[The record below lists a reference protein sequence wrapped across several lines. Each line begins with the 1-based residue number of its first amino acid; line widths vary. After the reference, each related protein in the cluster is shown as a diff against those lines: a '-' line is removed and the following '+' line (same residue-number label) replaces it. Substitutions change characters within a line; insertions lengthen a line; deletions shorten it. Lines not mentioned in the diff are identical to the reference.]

1 MMEAVR
7 TSKTS
12 VHFNVTIWRYIP
24 EDSKLHTRRENLK
37 SHTVG
42 YMLMK
47 STMVN
52 VELTSPMLSCTV
64 LLLYAVSAEL
74 GATFPC
80 RYTQYSLAVCFMP
93 CTLKI

>member
-42 YMLMK
+42 YMLSEK
-47 STMVN
+47 YNGKCRTDIANAFLHS
-52 VELTSPMLSCTV
+52 
-64 LLLYAVSAEL
+64 SAPIR
-74 GATFPC
+74 GQ
-80 RYTQYSLAVCFMP
+80 R
-93 CTLKI
+93 